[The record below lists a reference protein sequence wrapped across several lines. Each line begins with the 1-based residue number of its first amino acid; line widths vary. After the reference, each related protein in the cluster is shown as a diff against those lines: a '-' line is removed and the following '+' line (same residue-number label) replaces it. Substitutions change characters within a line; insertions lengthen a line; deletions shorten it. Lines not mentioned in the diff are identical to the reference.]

1 MNLPK
6 FALEHKPII
15 FGFTVLLFLWG
26 LNTFFTAPRR
36 EDPQFT
42 IREAIVVT
50 DWPGATAQQVEE
62 LVTDKVEKA
71 AANMKQVRRV
81 QSWSYVGR
89 SVVQVSAVDQV
100 TDINE
105 VWTKL
110 RAEMRL
116 LETEFPEGVL
126 SPQVDDNFGDT
137 AALILAMYQEPEA
150 ATKRRYTARELEV
163 FAKRLQDQLMEL
175 KPSEKNADGRVVPI
189 TTEPAYVARLDL
201 YGVQQE
207 AMYLETDAGVWSKLQ
222 LTSDE
227 LQELLRQRNVVAPA
241 GVFNTDRYRIN
252 TRISG
257 NFDAVREIK
266 PDRGGSGLHRHGV
279 ARTTNSLRVFTPT

>member
-6 FALEHKPII
+6 FALEHKPIV
-15 FGFTVLLFLWG
+15 FGFAILLFLWG
-26 LNTFFTAPRR
+26 LNTFLTAPRR
-36 EDPQFT
+36 EDPEFT

-62 LVTDKVEKA
+62 LVSDKVEKA
-71 AANMKQVRRV
+71 AANMKQIRRV

-100 TDINE
+100 TDIRE

-116 LETEFPEGVL
+116 LEAELPEGIL
-126 SPQVDDNFGDT
+126 PSRVDDNFGDT
-137 AALILAMYQEPEA
+137 AALIVALYQDPEA
-150 ATKRRYTARELEV
+150 VRKRRYTPRELEI
-163 FAKRLQDQLMEL
+163 FANRLRDQLMEL
-175 KPSEKNADGRVVPI
+175 RPSETDADGRGVPI

-207 AMYLETDAGVWSKLQ
+207 AIYL
-222 LTSDE
+222 
-227 LQELLRQRNVVAPA
+227 
-241 GVFNTDRYRIN
+241 
-252 TRISG
+252 
-257 NFDAVREIK
+257 
-266 PDRGGSGLHRHGV
+266 
-279 ARTTNSLRVFTPT
+279 ARLS